1 MKRVIC
7 ILLVFV
13 VTFGCIGCGK
23 TNVSATSEATLNFNN
38 LEENIHVTLTDTEAE
53 TVVRILR
60 GNRYDPR
67 WAGVPSCG
75 FSEEISLEVNNCA
88 YAIARDD
95 CNYIMDCSAQR
106 YFTISQKEMTE
117 IRALF
122 EKYGGYFPC
131 V

>member
-1 MKRVIC
+1 MSAGSD
-7 ILLVFV
+7 V
-13 VTFGCIGCGK
+13 V
-23 TNVSATSEATLNFNN
+23 LNFNN
-38 LEENIHVTLTDTEAE
+38 CEENIHVTLTDAEAE
-53 TVVRILR
+53 MVVRILR

-67 WAGVPSCG
+67 WAGVPSCR
-75 FSEEISLEVNNCA
+75 FSEEIALWVNDRA

-117 IRALF
+117 IRTLF